1 MGSVWNFTISSN
13 ALELKMKDEAQS
25 EEDFHFLMLHSSEK
39 YEQIFQ
45 LFSGFIDFWIMINK
59 GDLLMFISFR
69 NEKVSFK
76 YNFRK
81 IEDTYAARNILVF
94 N

>member
-1 MGSVWNFTISSN
+1 MSSN
-13 ALELKMKDEAQS
+13 AQELKRKDKTQS
-25 EEDFHFLMLHSSEK
+25 EEDFHFLVLHSSEK
-39 YEQIFQ
+39 YVQIFQ
-45 LFSGFIDFWIMINK
+45 LFSGFIDFWIMDYNK

-76 YNFRK
+76 YK
-81 IEDTYAARNILVF
+81 IEDNYAARNIFVF